1 MGFPT
6 DSSKDISTIMK
17 ENGYTSYGEPVASKF
32 GDVKS
37 VAEGVQS
44 GDELSILLDTM
55 LIYRPA
61 NKYYQAGYI
70 LNGTPEDLKAGI
82 LKIFQDDTDL
92 AERFR
97 IQKEFKEKGFIK

>member
-6 DSSKDISTIMK
+6 DTNLDISTVMK
-17 ENGYTSYGEPVASKF
+17 ENGYTSYGEPIASKF
-32 GDVKS
+32 GPVKS

-55 LIYRPA
+55 LIYRK
-61 NKYYQAGYI
+61 NGEHI

-82 LKIFQDDTDL
+82 LKIFWEDMDL

-97 IQKEFKEKGFIK
+97 IQKEFKKKGFIK